1 MWLVKNKTDKTVI
14 VADNQTTFTN
24 RTDGETQETEEIE
37 SNDLNFKELFEESLT
52 SLREG
57 NVVKGEII
65 QIDKE
70 FVLVD
75 IGYKSEGQIRISEFM
90 DMDGRL
96 TVGVGDNVDVVL
108 VSKENKDGRII
119 LSKEK
124 VTRVKIWEEIEKAYK
139 NSDTIKGKIVSQVKG
154 GLFVDIGLQAFLPG
168 SQADLRP
175 VKDLSSLVGTEHDFR
190 VIKFEKDQGNIVLSR
205 RAALESERKALHK
218 KTMERIQENEI
229 VEGLVSNITD
239 YGMFVDLGGI
249 DGLVHI
255 TDISWGKIGHP
266 SELYQVGDEI
276 NVKILS
282 INKERKRVSLGIKQL
297 TSDPWSHVQGKY
309 SVGSKIT
316 GNIVAIQKY
325 GAFVELEEGIQG
337 LVHISEISWTE
348 KIKHPSQELSI
359 GDAVEAVVID
369 VDVDKKRISLSIKQL
384 KKNPWEDIADNYP
397 VGAIIAGKIKKIT
410 DFGMFIGIAEG
421 IDGLVHIS
429 DISWTEKINHPSE
442 LYKKDDEVQAVILD
456 IDKENERFSLGI
468 KQLSSDPWEE
478 VTKKYHIGSRVRGVV
493 KSLTDFGVFVELEPG
508 IEGLIHVSQLPKDQQ
523 TMPINGFQVMDEIGA
538 EVVKISPEEKKIGL
552 SIKKLEGNGNKDHY
566 KNDMNNKEKATSNL
580 GEILKQKMM
589 DLQS

>member
-1 MWLVKNKTDKTVI
+1 MKNKTDKTVI

-139 NSDTIKGKIVSQVKG
+139 NRDTIKGKIVSQVKG

-297 TSDPWSHVQGKY
+297 TSDPWSHVQDKY
-309 SVGSKIT
+309 NVGTKIT

>member
-1 MWLVKNKTDKTVI
+1 MKNKTDKTVI
-14 VADNQTTFTN
+14 VADNQATFTN

>member
-1 MWLVKNKTDKTVI
+1 MKNKTDKTVI

-139 NSDTIKGKIVSQVKG
+139 NRDTIKGKIVSQVKG